1 MATGEAA
8 GGSSG
13 TFYLQRQ
20 FKFLW
25 DRKWSIIGV
34 TILAVAAA
42 LLLTLR
48 QPRTYESHALIL
60 VRPDPIAS
68 ASPTE
73 AINMETETILATS
86 PEVADLVAEDEAVS
100 FSGDPEDLLEGLD
113 VTAQGTTSV
122 LDVGYSSTEPAE
134 AATLAQAFA
143 DGYLQYRLQQIAD
156 SVAPLQDQLES
167 SQKQLGK
174 LNDQRAETSDASEI
188 AQLEAERATISG
200 TILFLR
206 GQLGP
211 FASSEPLTTSTVG
224 EIVREAPTPISPSSP
239 QPVRNL
245 AVGLLLGLA
254 LGAGVALLRD
264 RLDDRLRDRD
274 ELEYHAGM
282 KTLAVV
288 PLAASRRDKNR
299 TSLVTAEKPHSPA
312 AEAYRTLRAAV
323 LFAASQRHL
332 KVLLVTSPNLQES
345 RSGTTANLG
354 VALAQAGK
362 RVILV
367 SADLRR
373 PRLAEYFGVD
383 NRTGVTS
390 VLSGQVELAAALVQP
405 GIANLRV
412 LPSGPTPDNPTE
424 LLGSDAMA
432 KLLAELREAADFVI
446 VDVAPTLPSAD
457 AMTLAPVTDAVL
469 VVADSTRTSRSAIQR
484 TREQL
489 DQVDARILGAVLNR
503 SDLHEARSYPTSGDG
518 DYASRHRPAPQRIAA
533 GNSRGRTREHTDPSG

>member
-1 MATGEAA
+1 VTIVATGEAA

-100 FSGDPEDLLEGLD
+100 FSGDPEDLLDGLD

-122 LDVGYSSTEPAE
+122 LDIGYSSTEPAE

-143 DGYLQYRLQQIAD
+143 DGYLKYRLQQIAD

-224 EIVREAPTPISPSSP
+224 EIVREAPTPTSPSSP

-288 PLAASRRDKNR
+288 PLAASRRNKNR
-299 TSLVTAEKPHSPA
+299 T
-312 AEAYRTLRAAV
+312 
-323 LFAASQRHL
+323 
-332 KVLLVTSPNLQES
+332 
-345 RSGTTANLG
+345 
-354 VALAQAGK
+354 
-362 RVILV
+362 
-367 SADLRR
+367 
-373 PRLAEYFGVD
+373 
-383 NRTGVTS
+383 
-390 VLSGQVELAAALVQP
+390 
-405 GIANLRV
+405 
-412 LPSGPTPDNPTE
+412 
-424 LLGSDAMA
+424 
-432 KLLAELREAADFVI
+432 
-446 VDVAPTLPSAD
+446 
-457 AMTLAPVTDAVL
+457 
-469 VVADSTRTSRSAIQR
+469 
-484 TREQL
+484 
-489 DQVDARILGAVLNR
+489 
-503 SDLHEARSYPTSGDG
+503 
-518 DYASRHRPAPQRIAA
+518 
-533 GNSRGRTREHTDPSG
+533 

>member
-1 MATGEAA
+1 MAIGEASGA
-8 GGSSG
+8 RDG
-13 TFYLQRQ
+13 TFHLQRQ

-25 DRKWSIIGV
+25 ERKWSIIGV

-42 LLLTLR
+42 LLLTMR

-60 VRPDPIAS
+60 VRPDPIA
-68 ASPTE
+68 ATTPAE

-86 PEVADLVAEDEAVS
+86 PEVAILVAQDDAVS
-100 FSGDPEDLLEGLD
+100 FSGNPEDLLENLD
-113 VTAQGTTSV
+113 VSSQGTTSV
-122 LDVGYSSTEPAE
+122 LDVGYTSTDPAE

-143 DGYLQYRLQQIAD
+143 DGYLQYRLQQISD
-156 SVAPLQDQLES
+156 SVAPLQNQLQN
-167 SQKQLGK
+167 SQKQLAN
-174 LNDQRAETSDASEI
+174 LNDRLAKTTDASEV
-188 AQLEAERATISG
+188 AQLDAQRTTVSG

-224 EIVREAPTPISPSSP
+224 QIVQEAPTPKSPSSP

-288 PLAASRRDKNR
+288 PLVASRRDRNR
-299 TSLVTAEKPHSPA
+299 TSLVTAEKPHSQA

-373 PRLAEYFGVD
+373 PRLADYFGMD
-383 NRTGVTS
+383 NRMGLTN
-390 VLSGQVELAAALVQP
+390 VLSGQIELAAALVQP

-457 AMTLAPVTDAVL
+457 AMTLAPVTDGVL

-503 SDLHEARSYPTSGDG
+503 SDLHEARSHPSTGQG
-518 DYASRHRPAPQRIAA
+518 DYSSRHRPAPQKIAA